1 MTRFT
6 SEAHFYKWLE
16 YLFYLYLQ
24 KWSKHVVCNKNCRE
38 PNQLQVLSLHPQPL
52 VSFRGAPL
60 HTRFLQAPAE
70 NYMCV
75 ANVCASPLN
84 IALKISRT
92 LYRMKFRSL
101 PLRSP
106 HPFYHK
112 TSGKMHSHLFNS
124 LWVHLRY

>member
-6 SEAHFYKWLE
+6 SKAHFYKWLE

-24 KWSKHVVCNKNCRE
+24 KWSKHVVCSKNCRE

-52 VSFRGAPL
+52 DSFRGAPL
-60 HTRFLQAPAE
+60 HTRFLHSPAE

-84 IALKISRT
+84 IPLKNIENIIQKEVPILALKVST
-92 LYRMKFRSL
+92 SL
-101 PLRSP
+101 LS
-106 HPFYHK
+106 
-112 TSGKMHSHLFNS
+112 
-124 LWVHLRY
+124 